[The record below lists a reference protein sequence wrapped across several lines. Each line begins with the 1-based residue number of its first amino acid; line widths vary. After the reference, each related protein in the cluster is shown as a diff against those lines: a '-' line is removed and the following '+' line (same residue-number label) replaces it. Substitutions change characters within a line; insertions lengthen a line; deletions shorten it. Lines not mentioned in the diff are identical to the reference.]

1 MQPSFSQTWPAS
13 PRSERARRWAWIV
26 HILFIA
32 SFFFGI
38 TSIPGVIV
46 AYMKRGEAEG
56 TIYESHFTYA
66 IRTFW
71 LGLLGAMVAGVLCL
85 VMIGY
90 VLLALLF
97 VWWLV
102 RVIRPVIALVDEAPI
117 RNPRGW
123 F

>member
-1 MQPSFSQTWPAS
+1 M
-13 PRSERARRWAWIV
+13 
-26 HILFIA
+26 
-32 SFFFGI
+32 
-38 TSIPGVIV
+38 IV
-46 AYMKRGEAEG
+46 AYLKRGEAKG

-71 LGLLGAMVAGVLCL
+71 LGLLGAVVAGVLCF

-102 RVIRPVIALVDEAPI
+102 RVIRPVVALVDEAPI

>member
-1 MQPSFSQTWPAS
+1 MPKAHQ
-13 PRSERARRWAWIV
+13 ARRWAWIV

-32 SFFFGI
+32 SFCFGI

-46 AYMKRGEAEG
+46 AYMKRDAAQG

-71 LGLLGAMVAGVLCL
+71 LGLLGASIAGILCL
-85 VMIGY
+85 IIVGY
-90 VLLALLF
+90 ALFGLLF

-102 RVIRPVIALVDEAPI
+102 RVIRPVMALVDENPI
-117 RNPRGW
+117 SNPRS
-123 F
+123 FF

>member
-1 MQPSFSQTWPAS
+1 MQYGFSEPWPNPQRA
-13 PRSERARRWAWIV
+13 ERAKRWAWTV
-26 HILFIA
+26 HILFVA

-46 AYMKRGEAEG
+46 AYFKRGEARG

-71 LGLLGAMVAGVLCL
+71 LGLCGAIIAGVLCL
-85 VMIGY
+85 ILVGY
-90 VLLALLF
+90 VLFGLLF
-97 VWWLV
+97 IWWLI
-102 RVIRPVIALVDEAPI
+102 RVIRPIIALVDESAI
-117 RNPRGW
+117 RKPQGW

>member
-1 MQPSFSQTWPAS
+1 MQPGFSQAWPTS
-13 PRSERARRWAWIV
+13 QRSERARRWAWIV

-46 AYMKRGEAEG
+46 AYLKRGDAQG

-71 LGLLGAMVAGVLCL
+71 LGLCGAAIAGVLCL
-85 VMIGY
+85 VFIGY
-90 VLLALLF
+90 ILLGLLF
-97 VWWLV
+97 VWWLI
-102 RVIRPVIALVDEAPI
+102 RVIRPIIALTDEVPM

>member
-1 MQPSFSQTWPAS
+1 MQSGFTQAWPTS
-13 PRSERARRWAWIV
+13 PRAERSRRWAWIV

-32 SFFFGI
+32 SFFCGI

-46 AYMKRGEAEG
+46 AYMKRGEAQG
-56 TIYESHFTYA
+56 TIYESHFIYA

-71 LGLLGAMVAGVLCL
+71 LGLLGAAISGVLCF
-85 VMIGY
+85 VIVGY
-90 VLLALLF
+90 ALFGLLF
-97 VWWLV
+97 VWWLI
-102 RVIRPVIALVDEAPI
+102 RVIRPVIALVDEAPM